1 MVGQLDK
8 KASGKKYGDIVL
20 AMWKKNRIRI
30 CRMKWRFI
38 PQTTD
43 RVTQLEMYMTENTAW
58 VNMFSAP
65 GNQEFF
71 QEILPARSWWAY
83 EI

>member
-1 MVGQLDK
+1 
-8 KASGKKYGDIVL
+8 
-20 AMWKKNRIRI
+20 
-30 CRMKWRFI
+30 MKWRFI